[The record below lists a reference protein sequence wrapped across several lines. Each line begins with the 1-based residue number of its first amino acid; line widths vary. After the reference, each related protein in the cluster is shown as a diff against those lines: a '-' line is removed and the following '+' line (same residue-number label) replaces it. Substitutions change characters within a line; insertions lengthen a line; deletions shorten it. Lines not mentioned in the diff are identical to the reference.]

1 MLSPEVSTH
10 VSAPIVN
17 AASKQFRQPDA
28 DFTGVDTHGHVFT
41 RDMRMIE
48 GRRYTPAYDATI
60 ADYLAMLDDNA
71 VSHGVLVQVSF
82 LGTDNSYLLE
92 ALRQEPA
99 RLRGIVVVEPDI
111 TVEELRA
118 LDQVGVVGVRLNLIG
133 LPDPAL
139 ASSVWQE
146 HLRRLAELGWQVE
159 VQAEAHRL
167 PRLLPLLLAAN
178 VRVVVDHFGRPD
190 GALGIDDP
198 GFQYLL
204 ALGRTRSVW
213 VKLSG
218 EYRNGQAK
226 QGQRIAMAAAAAL
239 LGEFGADRLIWGSD
253 WPHTCFEQPDAP
265 GTARRA
271 LDCWIPS
278 DADRRTVLID
288 TPRQLFRY
296 DAILNPGSRFGGT
309 GPNTTIG

>member
-1 MLSPEVSTH
+1 MLSPDVSTH
-10 VSAPIVN
+10 VSAPTVD
-17 AASKQFRQPDA
+17 ALSKQFRQPDE

-111 TVEELRA
+111 SVEELRA

-146 HLRRLAELGWQVE
+146 HLRRLDELGWQVE

-167 PRLLPLLLAAN
+167 PRLLPLLLAGGL
-178 VRVVVDHFGRPD
+178 RVVVDHFGRPD

-204 ALGRTRSVW
+204 TLGRTRSVW

-226 QGQRIAMAAAAAL
+226 RGQQIAVAAAAAL

-253 WPHTCFEQPDAP
+253 WPHTLFEQPDA
-265 GTARRA
+265 TSAAREALTRWVPSRA
-271 LDCWIPS
+271 DQHTI
-278 DADRRTVLID
+278 LID
-288 TPRQLFRY
+288 TPRRLFHFET
-296 DAILNPGSRFGGT
+296 LE
-309 GPNTTIG
+309 